1 MTNHWVDLKNSD
13 AIFII
18 GANPAENHPASMLW
32 VNRAMDDR
40 GAKLIVVDPRFT
52 RTAAKADIYAPL
64 RSGTDIAF
72 LGGLINYTLE
82 NNLHHAD
89 YVANYTNAAF
99 LINADYKGPADL
111 DGLFSGFNAEKKTY
125 DRATWGYQ
133 TKTEKV
139 TDPATGAETEKTTT
153 LSDPTLK
160 DPQTVFQILKRH
172 YSRYDLDTVS
182 RITGTPVD
190 KLKEV
195 YAAFAATGQPGKSGT
210 ILYAMGQTQ
219 HTVGS
224 ENVRIMAMLQLLLG
238 NIGVPGGGVNALRG
252 ESNVQGSTD
261 LAVLYHLLPG
271 YLAAP
276 SAAAHPDFKAY
287 LENKT
292 PKTSYWSNYPKFFV
306 SLLKAW
312 WGEAATADNDF
323 AFDYLPKSA
332 GDHSWIP
339 LFEAMYAGTIKGLFV
354 MGQNPY
360 VCGPNARLERKG
372 FENLDWMVVMEL
384 FDTETSSFW
393 QAPGVKPA
401 DVKTEVFLLPAADA
415 VEKAG
420 SIVTS
425 GRLIQ
430 WRNKVAATQG
440 EAKED
445 IWIIDRMMKAIQAA
459 YAGSAAVKDRPILD
473 LTWDYGDPP
482 EAGKV
487 AREING
493 YYAATVTDD
502 KGNLV
507 AKKDDIL
514 STFAK
519 LTADGNTAAGCW
531 IYTGYYAPAD
541 DGTGVSMPAAKRRG
555 QKDPGG
561 MGSYPY
567 WGFAWPANRRIIY
580 NRASA
585 DPDGNPWAEDKKLI
599 WWDASADSGT
609 KDAEGK
615 PILGKWVGYDV
626 PDFAPTK
633 APSAAGGKD
642 PFIMRADG
650 KGGLFGS
657 LNEGPL
663 PEHYEP
669 LESPIANLLSKTQI
683 NPVVKVFNADA
694 GKDIGDSVG
703 TPDKYPIVCT
713 TYRLTEHWQSGA
725 MSRYLGWL
733 SEAQPGMFV
742 EISQELAAEKGIQNG
757 GTVLVSSA
765 RGQIKAT
772 AMVTARWKPY
782 TIDGKTV
789 HQIGMPWHFSWRG
802 IATGD
807 SANDLTPHVGDGN
820 TKIPEY
826 KAFLVDLQKA

>member
-1 MTNHWVDLKNSD
+1 MEVKSVQKQTQAGQRTRFKAY
-13 AIFII
+13 AIVGDERNYI
-18 GANPAENHPASMLW
+18 GLGWKCHKEVQGAIKGAVTM
-32 VNRAMDDR
+32 
-40 GAKLIVVDPRFT
+40 AKLNIIPVRKGYWGNKIGGAHTVPVKVTGKSGSVKVRLVPAPRGTGLVAPPVTKKLFNF
-52 RTAAKADIYAPL
+52 AGIHDIY
-64 RSGTDIAF
+64 
-72 LGGLINYTLE
+72 
-82 NNLHHAD
+82 
-89 YVANYTNAAF
+89 
-99 LINADYKGPADL
+99 
-111 DGLFSGFNAEKKTY
+111 
-125 DRATWGYQ
+125 
-133 TKTEKV
+133 TKTEGSTRTRGNFVK
-139 TDPATGAETEKTTT
+139 
-153 LSDPTLK
+153 
-160 DPQTVFQILKRH
+160 
-172 YSRYDLDTVS
+172 
-182 RITGTPVD
+182 
-190 KLKEV
+190 
-195 YAAFAATGQPGKSGT
+195 AAFAA
-210 ILYAMGQTQ
+210 
-219 HTVGS
+219 
-224 ENVRIMAMLQLLLG
+224 
-238 NIGVPGGGVNALRG
+238 
-252 ESNVQGSTD
+252 
-261 LAVLYHLLPG
+261 
-271 YLAAP
+271 
-276 SAAAHPDFKAY
+276 
-287 LENKT
+287 
-292 PKTSYWSNYPKFFV
+292 
-306 SLLKAW
+306 
-312 WGEAATADNDF
+312 
-323 AFDYLPKSA
+323 
-332 GDHSWIP
+332 
-339 LFEAMYAGTIKGLFV
+339 IK
-354 MGQNPY
+354 
-360 VCGPNARLERKG
+360 
-372 FENLDWMVVMEL
+372 
-384 FDTETSSFW
+384 
-393 QAPGVKPA
+393 
-401 DVKTEVFLLPAADA
+401 
-415 VEKAG
+415 
-420 SIVTS
+420 
-425 GRLIQ
+425 
-430 WRNKVAATQG
+430 
-440 EAKED
+440 
-445 IWIIDRMMKAIQAA
+445 AA
-459 YAGSAAVKDRPILD
+459 YEGSHDAKDRPILD
-473 LTWDYGDPP
+473 LNWDYGDPP